1 MDSQIDSFLEQVTPV
16 VALDAGRAGNIF
28 FLTIFDKHSEVL
40 TCPLIQYFYSCLITE
55 HKEKVLSVSKAKETI
70 IQGTYFKYVYNDLDE
85 QMKEN
90 LFIYGCDS
98 SFYVDRAKV
107 RKHFDAFLAG
117 KETISRK
124 DLVLATYFSYAIGI
138 GRDIE
143 QIRYILLSDALS
155 VREEN
160 PLGGFSGKVIEAVRE
175 DFPKAKFIRLVRDQ
189 RANFASVRHQFLNAR
204 GNMYGIHFGNY
215 FQQLNLLLKKSI
227 DRDYGCVFL
236 YWLCYLS
243 SATQTVVTYQKKYP
257 ESFSSV
263 KNEDLNLNF
272 VPTMEKITAWL
283 NVSMWEGWKEKD
295 YSPTM
300 IGKLWRGAGSYNSRR
315 KGSRKSLQDDP
326 KELEGKLAAPN
337 AYVTKR
343 WRTRLSKNEIK
354 LLEILFHDELQE
366 FSYELLHYKKKKFF
380 FLKLIYNLLFPFK
393 GEILSWK
400 EIFSF
405 KSTEGRT
412 LWQRFFYLLTFPPF
426 YLLSRI
432 TLAQIYLK
440 GFFQPKVSK

>member
-1 MDSQIDSFLEQVTPV
+1 MDPKIDLFFEQVNPI

-28 FLTIFDKHSEVL
+28 FLTIFDKHPEVL

-55 HKEKVLSVSKAKETI
+55 HKEKILSVNEARETI
-70 IQGTYFKYVYNDLDE
+70 IEGTYFKYIYNDLDE

-90 LFIYGCDS
+90 LFIYGCDPT
-98 SFYVDRAKV
+98 FQVNRAKV
-107 RKHFDAFLAG
+107 RKHFDAFLAE

-124 DLVLATYFSYAIGI
+124 DLVLATYLSYAIGI
-138 GRDIE
+138 GRNID
-143 QIRYILLSDALS
+143 QIRYILMSDALS
-155 VREEN
+155 LREEN

-175 DFPKAKFIRLVRDQ
+175 DFPEAKFIRLVRDQ

-204 GNMYGIHFGNY
+204 SNMYGIQFGNY
-215 FQQLNLLLKKSI
+215 HQQLGLLLKKNI
-227 DRDYGCVFL
+227 NRDYGCVFL

-272 VPTMEKITAWL
+272 VPTMEKITTWL
-283 NVSMWEGWKEKD
+283 NVSMWEGWKEED

-300 IGKLWRGAGSYNSRR
+300 IGKQWRGAGSYNSRR
-315 KGSRKSLQDDP
+315 KGSRESLQDDP

-380 FLKLIYNLLFPFK
+380 FPKLIYNLLFPFQ
-393 GEILSWK
+393 GEILSLK
-400 EIFSF
+400 EVFSF
-405 KSTEGRT
+405 KGVDREAFC
-412 LWQRFFYLLTFPPF
+412 QRFFYLVSFPPF

-432 TLAQIYLK
+432 VLVQIYMK
-440 GFFQPKVSK
+440 GFFHQKTNK